1 MIHLEEKDFD
11 NEVRNYD
18 GVVLI
23 DFWATWCAP
32 CKMIAPIV
40 EALSN
45 EITEVKFAKVD
56 VDKNPA
62 IANEFKIAS
71 IPTLKIFKAGEV
83 VDTLVGFRPKEEI
96 DALIR
101 KHL

>member
-45 EITEVKFAKVD
+45 EITEAKFAKVD

-96 DALIR
+96 EALIR